1 MDENSKKTI
10 RILIIIILVL
20 VNVVVLVNN
29 LIKEEKTKV
38 SKNANS
44 NENEN
49 VIYNA
54 TEENATNIA
63 ASNSTTTP
71 SISNSK
77 IESMSESSR
86 IKTYFG
92 EFLNYIENKNY
103 SKAYSMLNAD
113 YRTNYFPTLEEFEAY
128 VKENFPSGTL
138 VVDYNSFSRKGEI
151 YVINV
156 SIYSLS
162 GSKDN
167 AVTKDVVIRENG
179 TNDFTLSFS
188 K

>member
-1 MDENSKKTI
+1 MDENSKKNI

-20 VNVVVLVNN
+20 VNVLVLVNN
-29 LIKEEKTKV
+29 LIKEEKAKV

-44 NENEN
+44 NENA
-49 VIYNA
+49 IYNE
-54 TEENATNIA
+54 TNENIA
-63 ASNSTTTP
+63 NIATSNSTTTP
-71 SISNSK
+71 SISDSK
-77 IESMSESSR
+77 ISSMSESSR

-92 EFLNYIENKNY
+92 EFLNNIENENY

-113 YRTNYFPTLEEFEAY
+113 YKANYFPTLEEFETY

-138 VVDYNSFSRKGEI
+138 VVNYNSFDRKGEI

-167 AVTKDVVIRENG
+167 AVTEDVVIRENG